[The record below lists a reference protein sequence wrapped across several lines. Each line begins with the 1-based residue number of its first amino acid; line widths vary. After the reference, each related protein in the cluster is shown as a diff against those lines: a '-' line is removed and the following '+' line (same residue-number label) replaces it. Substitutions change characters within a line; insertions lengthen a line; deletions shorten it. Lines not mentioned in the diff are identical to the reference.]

1 MPTLLAPLF
10 EHDSARLA
18 AKAGETAITYGRL
31 CADID
36 TMARWLLAS
45 GLQPGERITIHAKD
59 PGNPDYWDWILH
71 LGAMRAGLVQSTG
84 GMPPAI
90 AATGA
95 LGPYAAAVGHLE
107 QLHPAASPRLKL
119 PFAPQGS
126 EPLAEQLPAHGSG
139 IELEGLEMQTARL
152 LSTSGTTGQPKVIR
166 WDSEMLSGRLQQ
178 VRNIGDLTA
187 ETRLFTA
194 LGIITTTG
202 LRYPFAAW
210 QIGAFVFL
218 ASIGGKRTDLS
229 EILGETT
236 FLATSPFRM
245 QQLVGLEPGAW
256 RNADRRVI
264 ELFGGRVPPA
274 LHEHLL
280 AKCCGALRMSY
291 GATEV
296 GRVAAG
302 DTSLVDRHPGAVG
315 RIEPGVTLEIVD
327 AAGAP
332 VPPGDRGIVRIKSPY
347 MCDGYVGVPHGPHS
361 PFREGWFYPGDLGIL
376 FEDGMFAVAG
386 RLSETINLSGAK
398 LSPEVLEQRISAFPE
413 VLDACAL
420 ALQTREADL
429 LGIAVVCAE
438 GTDLKDL
445 RARMQSHLPR
455 QFPLV
460 VISVPQIPRN
470 AMGRVPR
477 QEFAAQ
483 LVAEIAKQK
492 ESSAGT
498 DQR

>member
-10 EHDSARLA
+10 EHDPSRPA
-18 AKAGETAITYGRL
+18 AKAGDTRITYGRL

-45 GLQPGERITIHAKD
+45 GLQPGERITIHSKE

-71 LGAMRAGLVQSTG
+71 LGAIRAGLAQSTG

-95 LGPYAAAVGHLE
+95 LGPYAAAVGYLE
-107 QLHPAASPRLKL
+107 QMHPAASPRLKL
-119 PFAPQGS
+119 PFAPQCA
-126 EPLAEQLPAHGSG
+126 EPLAHQLNLPDNSV
-139 IELEGLEMQTARL
+139 ELEGLENQAARF
-152 LSTSGTTGQPKVIR
+152 LSTSGTTGQPKVIH
-166 WDSEMLSGRLQQ
+166 WDSEMLAGRLEQ
-178 VRNIGDLTA
+178 VRNIGDMNA
-187 ETRLFTA
+187 GTRLFTA

-210 QIGAFVFL
+210 QMGAFVFL
-218 ASIGGKRTDLS
+218 ASMGGRRTELS
-229 EILGETT
+229 QVLNECT

-245 QQLVGLEPGAW
+245 QELIRLSPDKWDGAET
-256 RNADRRVI
+256 RVI

-302 DTSLVDRHPGAVG
+302 DTSLVERHPGAVG
-315 RIEPGVTLEIVD
+315 KVEPGVTLEIVD
-327 AAGAP
+327 AAGTSL
-332 VPPGDRGIVRIKSPY
+332 PPGTRGIVRIKSRY
-347 MCDGYVGVPHGPHS
+347 MCHGYVGIPDGPQS
-361 PFREGWFYPGDLGIL
+361 PFRDGWFYPGDLGIL
-376 FEDGMFAVAG
+376 FEDGVFAVAG

-420 ALQTREADL
+420 ALQTRETDI
-429 LGIAVVCAE
+429 LGIAVVCVE
-438 GTDLKDL
+438 GTDLKEL
-445 RARMQSHLPR
+445 RKRIRVHLPR
-455 QFPLV
+455 QFPMTL
-460 VISVPQIPRN
+460 INVPQIPRN

-477 QEFAAQ
+477 QEFAAR
-483 LVAEIAKQK
+483 LVAEISRQK
-492 ESSAGT
+492 TGGAETTES
-498 DQR
+498 

>member
-10 EHDSARLA
+10 EQDPARLA

-36 TMARWLLAS
+36 TMAHWLLAS

-71 LGAMRAGLVQSTG
+71 LGAIRAGLTQSTG

-95 LGPYAAAVGHLE
+95 LRPYAAAVGYLE

-119 PFAPQGS
+119 PFAPEGP
-126 EPLAEQLPAHGSG
+126 EPLAEQLPAHESG
-139 IELEGLEMQTARL
+139 IDLEGLEVHTARL
-152 LSTSGTTGQPKVIR
+152 LSTSGTTGQPKVVR
-166 WDSEMLSGRLQQ
+166 WDSEMLSGRLEQ

-194 LGIITTTG
+194 LGMITTTG

-210 QIGAFVFL
+210 QMGAFVFL
-218 ASIGGKRTDLS
+218 ASIGGIRTDLS
-229 EILGETT
+229 EILSETT

-245 QQLVGLEPGAW
+245 QEII
-256 RNADRRVI
+256 RRAPEEWDNRETRII

-280 AKCCGALRMSY
+280 AKCCSALRMSY

-302 DTSLVDRHPGAVG
+302 DTDLVDRHPGAVG
-315 RIEPGVTLEIVD
+315 MIEPGVTLEIID
-327 AAGAP
+327 AAGSP
-332 VPPGDRGIVRIKSPY
+332 LPPGTKGIVRIKSQY
-347 MCDGYVGVPHGPHS
+347 MCDGYLGVRSGPQS
-361 PFREGWFYPGDLGIL
+361 PFRDGWFYPGDLGIL

-413 VLDACAL
+413 VLDVCAL
-420 ALQTREADL
+420 ALQTRAADI
-429 LGIAVVCAE
+429 LGIAVVCTP
-438 GTDLKDL
+438 GTDLKGL
-445 RARMQSHLPR
+445 RARMQTQLPR
-455 QFPLV
+455 QFPLA
-460 VISVPQIPRN
+460 VISVPRIPRN

-477 QEFAAQ
+477 QELAAQ
-483 LVAEIAKQK
+483 LVAQITRQK
-492 ESSAGT
+492 KGSAGNE
-498 DQR
+498 QG